1 MIYSILFLV
10 AGIYLLIKGADLFV
24 EGASKIAK
32 FFKIPSLIIGL
43 TLVSIGTSLPEL
55 SVSVTASLAGNNGM
69 SFGNVIG
76 SNIFNIF
83 VVVGIS
89 AIFTPLVVSKSM
101 RNFDL
106 PILLG
111 IYLILA
117 LFSFIISPFVLQR
130 WEGILILVIFVS
142 YLLFLVIR
150 SLIENKNKPAEE
162 VEEETNEE
170 KRPMILNIGFI
181 ILGVVLIIVGGDLVV
196 EGASAIAEKIGDLF
210 LDMSNP
216 DVKAKMDLLI
226 GLTVVSVGTSLPEL
240 VTSMVAAKKGEND
253 IAIGNA
259 VGSCVFNVLLILGV
273 ASSIVPMPLGAN
285 TYIDIIVMFVAALLI
300 FLFSFRKL
308 RVNKIQ
314 GLVMVILYVAYVAYT
329 VTIALAF

>member
-1 MIYSILFLV
+1 M
-10 AGIYLLIKGADLFV
+10 LIKGADLFV

-89 AIFTPLVVSKSM
+89 AIFTPLVVSKGM

-111 IYLILA
+111 IYLLLA
-117 LFSFIISPFVLQR
+117 LFSFAITPFELQI
-130 WEGILILVIFVS
+130 WEGVLILVLFVF
-142 YLLFLVIR
+142 YLAFLVVR
-150 SLIENKNKPAEE
+150 SLIENKNKP
-162 VEEETNEE
+162 VEEETEENEVE
-170 KRPMILNIGFI
+170 KRPMILNIGYI

-196 EGASAIAEKIGDLF
+196 EGASDIAARIGGLF
-210 LDMSNP
+210 LDMKDP
-216 DVKAKMDLLI
+216 EVKAKMDLLI
-226 GLTVVSVGTSLPEL
+226 GLTVVAVGTSLPEL

-259 VGSCVFNVLLILGV
+259 VGSCLFNVLLILGV
-273 ASSIVPMPLGAN
+273 ASTIVPMPLGAN
-285 TYIDIIVMFVAALLI
+285 TYIDVIVMFITALLI

-314 GLVMVILYVAYVAYT
+314 GLIMVILYVIYLAYT